1 MLRSGH
7 ARHRITYPLPALW
20 DTDGHERSRPWIS
33 LDPRSVLGV
42 SKMRPTFLDHLLT
55 AEARE
60 SPDQRRVRVK
70 RRRKLQREYHLRE
83 CQMAQ
88 TSFPPSYLQD
98 DDELDEGDEDEI
110 IDDDGQEDGDE
121 DEQDEDE
128 WQEEWKVGSA
138 GFARRR

>member
-1 MLRSGH
+1 
-7 ARHRITYPLPALW
+7 
-20 DTDGHERSRPWIS
+20 
-33 LDPRSVLGV
+33 
-42 SKMRPTFLDHLLT
+42 MRPTFLDHLLT

-83 CQMAQ
+83 CQ